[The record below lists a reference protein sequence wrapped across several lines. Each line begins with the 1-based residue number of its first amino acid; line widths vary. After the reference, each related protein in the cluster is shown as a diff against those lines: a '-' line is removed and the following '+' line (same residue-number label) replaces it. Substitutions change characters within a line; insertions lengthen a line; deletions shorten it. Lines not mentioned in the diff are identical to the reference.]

1 MNESRLEKIVNAVVF
16 LMLVGSV
23 IYIVVRIALTRGGV
37 PEESGRPESEYIL
50 MLLQCLLGIFIMFLP
65 GLIERRLKLDIPNLM
80 HILFVLFLF
89 CAIYLGEVRSFYY
102 TFQHWDVLLHAFSS
116 GMLGAIGFSFI
127 TLLNR
132 AERVPVNLS
141 PVFVALFAFCFAV
154 MLGVVW
160 EIYEFTFDGLL
171 GLNMQKFAIEDG
183 TLLVG
188 HTALENTM
196 KDLIVD
202 TIGALVIS
210 VLGYISMK
218 YRKGWV
224 EKMLIHRIR
233 SKRSSGTGS
242 DAGAKNDSNT
252 KSI

>member
-1 MNESRLEKIVNAVVF
+1 MNKSRIEKIINTIVF

-23 IYIVVRIALTRGGV
+23 IYIVIRIALTRGGV
-37 PEESGRPESEYIL
+37 PEDGGRTDSEYVL

-65 GLIERRLKLDIPNLM
+65 GLIEKRLKLDIPNLM

-102 TFQHWDVLLHAFSS
+102 VFRDWDVLLHAFSS

-141 PVFVALFAFCFAV
+141 PAFVALFAFCFAV
-154 MLGVVW
+154 MLGMIW

-171 GLNMQKFAIEDG
+171 GLNMQKFALEDG

-188 HTALENTM
+188 HAALENTM

-202 TIGALVIS
+202 TVGALIIS
-210 VLGYISMK
+210 VIGYISIK
-218 YRKGWV
+218 YKKGWV
-224 EKMLIHRIR
+224 EKMLIRKIN
-233 SKRSSGTGS
+233 SKKGLGMGI
-242 DAGAKNDSNT
+242 DAGAKNDSST
-252 KSI
+252 KSV

>member
-1 MNESRLEKIVNAVVF
+1 MNESRINKIINAIVF

-23 IYIVVRIALTRGGV
+23 IYIIIRMALTRGGV
-37 PEESGRPESEYIL
+37 PVDSGRPESEYIL

-65 GLIERRLKLDIPNLM
+65 GLLEKRLKLDIPNLM

-102 TFQHWDVLLHAFSS
+102 QFAHWDVLLHAFSS

-132 AERVPVNLS
+132 SERVPVNLS
-141 PVFVALFAFCFAV
+141 PVFAALFAFCFAV
-154 MLGVVW
+154 MLGVIW

-171 GLNMQKFAIEDG
+171 GLNMQKFALEDG

-188 HTALENTM
+188 HAALEDTM

-202 TIGALVIS
+202 TIGALTIS
-210 VLGYISMK
+210 AIGYISMK
-218 YRKGWV
+218 FRKGWV
-224 EKMLIHRIR
+224 EKMLIHKKR
-233 SKRSSGTGS
+233 SKKSSGTNADLDRGRS
-242 DAGAKNDSNT
+242 R
-252 KSI
+252 

>member
-1 MNESRLEKIVNAVVF
+1 MNESGVEKIVNAAVF
-16 LMLVGSV
+16 LMLLGSV
-23 IYIVVRIALTRGGV
+23 IYVVIRIVLTPGGV
-37 PEESGRPESEYIL
+37 TAESGRPESEYIL

-65 GLIERRLKLDIPNLM
+65 GLIEKRLKLDIPNLM

-102 TFQHWDVLLHAFSS
+102 TFRHWDVLLHAFSS

-154 MLGVVW
+154 MLGVIW

-171 GLNMQKFAIEDG
+171 GLNMQKFALEDG
-183 TLLVG
+183 TLLAG
-188 HTALENTM
+188 HAALENTM

-202 TIGALVIS
+202 AIGAFIIS
-210 VLGYISMK
+210 VIGYISLK

-224 EKMLIHRIR
+224 EKMLIHKIR
-233 SKRSSGTGS
+233 NKRGIRTGN
-242 DAGAKNDSNT
+242 DAVVKNDT
-252 KSI
+252 KSM

>member
-1 MNESRLEKIVNAVVF
+1 MNGSRIEKIINTIVF

-23 IYIVVRIALTRGGV
+23 IYIVIRIALTRGGV
-37 PEESGRPESEYIL
+37 PEGNGRPDSEYIL

-65 GLIERRLKLDIPNLM
+65 GLIEKRLKLDIPNLM

-89 CAIYLGEVRSFYY
+89 CAVYLGEVRSFYY
-102 TFQHWDVLLHAFSS
+102 TFRDWDVLLHAFSS

-154 MLGVVW
+154 MLGVIW

-171 GLNMQKFAIEDG
+171 GLNMQKFALEDG
-183 TLLVG
+183 TLLAG
-188 HTALENTM
+188 HAALENTM

-202 TIGALVIS
+202 TIGALIIS
-210 VLGYISMK
+210 VVGYISLK

-233 SKRSSGTGS
+233 NKRDVGTANNVGV
-242 DAGAKNDSNT
+242 KNSPHD
-252 KSI
+252 KSV